1 MVASPL
7 GGLQIIAVHLNEL
20 PGQRAQIVDSD
31 CPNHVKD
38 EVNAWGMVERIVSLP
53 LAQAVEL
60 FNSEAKRLA
69 VFMQVELA
77 LDEPH
82 PFFTSPGLGD
92 RLSETLRHLWW
103 YYFRDQGWTRLK
115 QCQVCH
121 AWFVDPAKNKST
133 TRCSPACT
141 RKWWTRSRRRQEGHK
156 QYTKRTNQRG
166 GAHST
171 KTR

>member
-1 MVASPL
+1 M
-7 GGLQIIAVHLNEL
+7 
-20 PGQRAQIVDSD
+20 
-31 CPNHVKD
+31 
-38 EVNAWGMVERIVSLP
+38 
-53 LAQAVEL
+53 
-60 FNSEAKRLA
+60 
-69 VFMQVELA
+69 
-77 LDEPH
+77 
-82 PFFTSPGLGD
+82 
-92 RLSETLRHLWW
+92 SETLRHLWW

-121 AWFVDPAKNKST
+121 AWFVDLAKNKST